1 MPIDVTADLN
11 DDMTLDPPGRI
22 AVVGAGPLGLEAA
35 LYGRF
40 LGYDVTVFERG
51 QIGESLRDCQDQ
63 PLPML
68 PSECL
73 SPLAAGAL
81 RAQFGKESMASQ
93 PSLPLTIGQWLS
105 DGLERL
111 SKTDL
116 LQGRVLTGV
125 QVTRV
130 TMIDPTPTDDPP
142 AEGPP
147 SLLQTP
153 AGDAEPDDDFEV
165 IGEVPP
171 DFRVTWVGN
180 SENDAAEDRSDAD
193 PLTQSADFEAIIWA
207 TGVSSDSVPGLEEHL
222 TAPYFFRIGDGADL
236 PAADTR
242 SADRLRSGWNQIVRL
257 YARLGGRAGLDLYRP
272 LRL

>member
-1 MPIDVTADLN
+1 MPNDMTADLN

-73 SPLAAGAL
+73 SPLAASAL
-81 RAQFGKESMASQ
+81 RAQFGEESTASQ
-93 PSLPLTIGQWLS
+93 PPLPLTIGQWLS

-116 LQGRVLTGV
+116 LQGRVLTGAR
-125 QVTRV
+125 VTRI
-130 TMIDPTPTDDPP
+130 TMVDPTSTDDPP
-142 AEGPP
+142 AEEPP
-147 SLLQTP
+147 SLLQT
-153 AGDAEPDDDFEV
+153 AGGDAEPDDDFEV

-171 DFRVTWVGN
+171 DFRLTWVGKPG
-180 SENDAAEDRSDAD
+180 NDSAEPGSDAES
-193 PLTQSADFEAIIWA
+193 PAQSADFEAIIWA
-207 TGVSSDSVPGLEEHL
+207 TGVLSDSVPGLEEHL

-236 PAADTR
+236 PAVDTR

-257 YARLGGRAGLDLYRP
+257 YARLGGRESLDLYRP